1 MTVNIIDPHLHLFD
15 LSRGDYHWLKIQ
27 NPPFW
32 PDKAQIQKDFKMEEL
47 NDSLHANNKIKLAG
61 FVHIEAGFDNAQP
74 WRELEFIE
82 SIPCQSNRTVASI
95 DLLATPEQFQVTLQ
109 KLQQHQS
116 LIGARHILDEQAAT
130 ILSNKNA
137 QQNFALLNEIT
148 DFIFELQLP
157 LADESAGNVM
167 PILSQTI
174 ATNSQLR
181 FVINHA
187 GFPPKRVPKNINNHA
202 WHLWQQHISELA
214 KYPNVFIKCSGWEMT
229 DRHYAMS
236 WFSEVTQCCINIF
249 SSKRVMLA
257 SNFPLCLLGNKSYVS
272 YWQDILKSTVIE
284 QCNKNEKSAL
294 LYSNALR
301 LYKLANSQG

>member
-47 NDSLHANNKIKLAG
+47 NDFLHANNKIKLAG

-95 DLLATPEQFQVTLQ
+95 DLLATPEQCQVTLQ

-167 PILSQTI
+167 PILNQTI

-187 GFPPKRVPKNINNHA
+187 GFPPKNINNHA
-202 WHLWQQHISELA
+202 WHLWQPHISELA

-229 DRHYAMS
+229 DRHYAMF

-257 SNFPLCLLGNKSYVS
+257 SNFPLCLLGKKLGNKSYAS

-284 QCNKNEKSAL
+284 QCSKNEKSAL

-301 LYKLANSQG
+301 LYKLANSEG